1 MCLVLL
7 AQDIDFE
14 TAKAGFCQPYN
25 WLDAACDL
33 PLLHPFWS
41 LGATVVS
48 VVCLLITLWTLR
60 ATDVAHRIC
69 VAEAKHIP
77 ADLINYIIPYVVSF
91 MGLDFASPSKIV
103 GFAVFFVMIFWI
115 TYRSGQIVM
124 NPILAVFGWKL
135 FEIKYSFL
143 QSSDQFSGRVLA
155 RIEIEPNK
163 TYAHGNIQDVMI
175 VRETQSGG

>member
-1 MCLVLL
+1 
-7 AQDIDFE
+7 
-14 TAKAGFCQPYN
+14 
-25 WLDAACDL
+25 
-33 PLLHPFWS
+33 
-41 LGATVVS
+41 
-48 VVCLLITLWTLR
+48 
-60 ATDVAHRIC
+60 
-69 VAEAKHIP
+69 
-77 ADLINYIIPYVVSF
+77 

-103 GFAVFFVMIFWI
+103 GFAVFFVLIFWI

-135 FEIKYSFL
+135 FEIKYNFL
-143 QSSDQFSGRVLA
+143 QSRDQLSGRVLA